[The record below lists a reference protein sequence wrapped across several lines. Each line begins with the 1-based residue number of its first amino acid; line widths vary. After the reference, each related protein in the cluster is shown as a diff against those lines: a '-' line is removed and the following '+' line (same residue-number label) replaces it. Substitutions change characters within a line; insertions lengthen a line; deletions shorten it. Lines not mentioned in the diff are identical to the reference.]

1 MRFEKGSMQVS
12 DTRDIP
18 LLQQVLRA
26 GFITSSQ
33 LFEFMTL
40 QCAENRREAF
50 NHRLRRLMNHGLI
63 ERIRGFARGRPGVCR
78 ISSEGASLLV
88 DYGELFSGRTGVDGA
103 RESCT
108 HWLELNDLHLSML
121 RARILTRWIPATEIC
136 SQNDLTQFR
145 YAKDYDAVAVLDR
158 DGMGVRFAVEYERV
172 PKTQARYQAIAQTL
186 ECEQL
191 VDTVLYLVPNFHLL
205 CKIRDYVV
213 PRGTQVCV
221 ALYGEF
227 TRMLLATP
235 VIIAGSDRR
244 DVPFEAALREAHAK
258 RMRRSS

>member
-1 MRFEKGSMQVS
+1 MHVS

-40 QCAENRREAF
+40 QYAENRREAF
-50 NHRLRRLMNHGLI
+50 DHRLRRLMNHGLV
-63 ERIRGFARGRPGVCR
+63 ERFREFARGRPQVCR
-78 ISSEGASLLV
+78 ISAEGASLLV

-103 RESCT
+103 RESCA
-108 HWLELNDLHLSML
+108 HWLDLNDLHLSLL
-121 RARILTRWIPATEIC
+121 RAHTLTRWIPATEIC

-145 YAKDYDAVAVLDR
+145 YAKDYDAVAVVDR
-158 DGMGVRFAVEYERV
+158 GGVGLRFAIEYERV
-172 PKTQARYQAIAQTL
+172 PKTQARYEAISRVL
-186 ECEQL
+186 EYEQL
-191 VDTVLYLVPNFHLL
+191 IDAVLYVVPNFHLL
-205 CKIRDYVV
+205 CKIRDYIV

-235 VIIAGSDRR
+235 VTIVGSERR
-244 DVPFEAALREAHAK
+244 DVPFEVALLEAHTK